1 MGRGIHMQRNK
12 KVMGHREI
20 LENLVGIARQVQNE
34 KYIDLVNATM
44 EYEVAVKEHRE
55 ALKNMI
61 AAEEDLED
69 YKRTVT

>member
-1 MGRGIHMQRNK
+1 MGRGIHMQRTK
-12 KVMGHREI
+12 EVMGHKEI
-20 LENLVGIARQVQNE
+20 LENLVGIARQIQNE

-55 ALKNMI
+55 ALENMI
-61 AAEEDLED
+61 AAEEDFEE

>member
-1 MGRGIHMQRNK
+1 MGRRVHMQRNQE
-12 KVMGHREI
+12 VMGHKEI
-20 LENLVGIARQVQNE
+20 LENLVGIARQIQNE

-61 AAEEDLED
+61 AAEEDFEE